1 MEEKK
6 GGKGLAIASLVM
18 GILAIVN
25 SFIPFLNIIS
35 YIFAILAIIF
45 GIIGIVKKNGL
56 GMAIAGLAMGVLS
69 MILATTINH
78 GTVKVIDDAV
88 NEVKNAYVDINGK
101 TSFKLNESFQNKY
114 EKITVTE
121 INTDFKD
128 YNEFFEPDA
137 GNKVVMVKLEIENVS
152 TENDELYVSS
162 MEFNAYADSVAAESF
177 YGANGSYNS
186 ITATVGKGKKAIGY
200 LFYEVPA
207 NAQKIT
213 VEYNAN
219 FWVEG
224 NTVEF
229 IIQ

>member
-6 GGKGLAIASLVM
+6 GGKGLAITSLVM

-35 YIFAILAIIF
+35 YIFAILAVIF

-114 EKITVTE
+114 EKITVSE
-121 INTDFKD
+121 IHTDFKD
-128 YNEFFEPDA
+128 DNE
-137 GNKVVMVKLEIENVS
+137 
-152 TENDELYVSS
+152 DELYVSS

-177 YGANGSYNS
+177 YGANDSYNS